1 MYPRCYYFE
10 MHYNLKTSYRSN
22 LSFNSLISCV
32 LYRGIMFYEMPWII
46 CDDSFPG
53 YASTNDSIF
62 LKKVKYI
69 AVFCLGH
76 CVSTFISLHS
86 FKEPS

>member
-10 MHYNLKTSYRSN
+10 MHYNLNTYYRSN

-32 LYRGIMFYEMPWII
+32 LYRGIMFYEMPWIT

-62 LKKVKYI
+62 LQKVNYRCI
-69 AVFCLGH
+69 LSRALFLNVY
-76 CVSTFISLHS
+76 FITQL
-86 FKEPS
+86 